1 MAGKQKKGRAPTPI
15 GDVAQDKGPMTSLKL
30 KKKKKTSRGK

>member
-1 MAGKQKKGRAPTPI
+1 MAGKQKGRAPTPI
-15 GDVAQDKGPMTSLKL
+15 ADAAQDKGPMASSKL